1 MKRIAL
7 VLCAAIATL
16 GAGAAA
22 TAQNTPAQAQSVQG
36 AVGTATSADET
47 TLAIG
52 DAAANKKADASA
64 LGSTTFSYFLRMI
77 VVLALVVAAIYG
89 LYRLMR
95 RVARPKTVED
105 DSIRLLASKSLG
117 PGKAL
122 HVIAMGTKA
131 YLVGAADAAI
141 SLLAQIDDKDF
152 IDELFLKATQNPQKT
167 GPGNDFG
174 EMLAGLLGGHRKK
187 KTSSSE
193 SAGEFLASQ
202 RRRLTRF

>member
-1 MKRIAL
+1 LKRIAL

-36 AVGTATSADET
+36 AVGTATKTDET

-52 DAAANKKADASA
+52 DAAANKKADTSA

-122 HVIAMGTKA
+122 HVVAMGTKA

-152 IDELFLKATQNPQKT
+152 IDELFLKAAQNPQKT

-174 EMLAGLLGGHRKK
+174 EMLAGILGHRKK
-187 KTSSSE
+187 KTASSE
-193 SAGEFLASQ
+193 SAGDFLASQ
-202 RRRLTRF
+202 RRRLSRF